1 MWPIRIMCEFAN
13 KLLFILIYYLIFSI
27 LFLVLICY
35 FFIPTFIFS
44 LMIIFIFLSSIFLLF
59 QEFQE
64 YLKQRKIVL
73 TRLKDEDVI
82 SLYEERFSITLKL
95 PPKPLPDLID
105 IQPSVNLLSIERDL
119 ECDYCPEIFSNRD
132 VLEEHLKIHDYRILH
147 YCDDCEEEFPTN
159 KAKRNHNVICLRKLI
174 CKYCDLLLDSRG
186 KKRQHEQKH
195 IDALY
200 GQLCE
205 VCGERFKHQGTLDQH
220 LKTQHTILEKIY
232 QCPKCPKKFAFKQ
245 KLSFHLKS
253 VHTTLRAYLCE
264 DCGADFKNP
273 ASLRHHRIRKH
284 QPVGNKRE
292 CPVCKKL
299 VPFYSLSK
307 HMHTHKAYSIQCPHC
322 DKMFKNSSTL
332 KQHVRIH
339 EDQRQY
345 RCDTCGVGFNRRDG
359 LRLHMK
365 VHEKTGSR
373 GLKECSCQVCG
384 EKFPNHSTLV
394 IHRNRV
400 HKDGRQY
407 TCHICNR
414 SMISTRSL
422 EWHMS
427 HIHNESM
434 PGNVYFD
441 VENILS

>member
-1 MWPIRIMCEFAN
+1 M
-13 KLLFILIYYLIFSI
+13 
-27 LFLVLICY
+27 
-35 FFIPTFIFS
+35 
-44 LMIIFIFLSSIFLLF
+44 
-59 QEFQE
+59 
-64 YLKQRKIVL
+64 KQRKIVL

-82 SLYEERFSITLKL
+82 SLYEDRFSITLKL

-105 IQPSVNLLSIERDL
+105 IQPSVDLLPIERYL
-119 ECDYCPEIFSNRD
+119 ECDYCPETFSNRD
-132 VLEEHLKIHDYRILH
+132 VLEEHLKTHDYRILH

-159 KAKRNHNVICLRKLI
+159 KAKRNHNVICVRKLI

-232 QCPKCPKKFAFKQ
+232 QCSKCPKKFAFKQ

-292 CPVCKKL
+292 CPVCRKL

-434 PGNVYFD
+434 PGNVRFD
-441 VENILS
+441 VENMKLTFHIFLYLLFFT

>member
-1 MWPIRIMCEFAN
+1 MDTRG
-13 KLLFILIYYLIFSI
+13 
-27 LFLVLICY
+27 
-35 FFIPTFIFS
+35 
-44 LMIIFIFLSSIFLLF
+44 
-59 QEFQE
+59 
-64 YLKQRKIVL
+64 RK
-73 TRLKDEDVI
+73 R
-82 SLYEERFSITLKL
+82 R
-95 PPKPLPDLID
+95 
-105 IQPSVNLLSIERDL
+105 
-119 ECDYCPEIFSNRD
+119 
-132 VLEEHLKIHDYRILH
+132 
-147 YCDDCEEEFPTN
+147 
-159 KAKRNHNVICLRKLI
+159 
-174 CKYCDLLLDSRG
+174 
-186 KKRQHEQKH
+186 HEQKH
-195 IDALY
+195 VDTLY

-205 VCGERFKHQGTLDQH
+205 FCGERFKHQGTLDQH
-220 LKTQHTILEKIY
+220 RKTQHTSVEKIY
-232 QCPKCPKKFAFKQ
+232 QCPKCPKKFAVKQ

-253 VHTTLRAYLCE
+253 VHTTLRAFLCE

-273 ASLRHHRIRKH
+273 ASLRHHKIRKH

-292 CPVCKKL
+292 CPVCRKL

-359 LRLHMK
+359 LRLHMR
-365 VHEKTGSR
+365 VHQKTDSR

-434 PGNVYFD
+434 PGKIIRDLKVYRSVIAID
-441 VENILS
+441 VAIINYNIISVIIPAGIVRDESGLPEKKRVSCYHCNKTFKTEMILRTHIKKTHMEKDPMKCDDCGDIFTSEVKRNFAFWKSQKSQNLKISNIPKIFVINSLKIFKL

>member
-1 MWPIRIMCEFAN
+1 M
-13 KLLFILIYYLIFSI
+13 
-27 LFLVLICY
+27 
-35 FFIPTFIFS
+35 
-44 LMIIFIFLSSIFLLF
+44 LF

-95 PPKPLPDLID
+95 PPKPLPDIIE
-105 IQPSVNLLSIERDL
+105 IQSSVNPLSIERDL
-119 ECDYCPEIFSNRD
+119 ECDYCPETFSNRD
-132 VLEEHLKIHDYRILH
+132 ILEEHLKVHDYRILH
-147 YCDDCEEEFPTN
+147 YCDDCEEEFATN
-159 KAKRNHNVICLRKLI
+159 KAKRNHNVICVRKLI

-284 QPVGNKRE
+284 QPIGNKRE
-292 CPVCKKL
+292 CPVCRKL

-434 PGNVYFD
+434 PGNVHFD
-441 VENILS
+441 VENVKLASSIFKIYFLFNYNKILPEIY